1 MIWKMKLL
9 DKAYEIVS
17 NNPKIAEYGHIALFI
32 VWFLLIIPTILFWN
46 SSILWVAFMSVYA
59 ILAQHATGYSAARGA
74 RKAKESQDK

>member
-1 MIWKMKLL
+1 MKVL
-9 DKAYEIVS
+9 DKLFEVLGQ
-17 NNPKIAEYGHIALFI
+17 NPKIAEYGHIVLFV
-32 VWFLLIIPTILFWN
+32 VWLLLIIPTIIFWN